1 MERNEDTTMNRP
13 RLLAALLLAACVA
26 ASPLLAFGQSAS
38 PPSADDAALRR
49 QIANQYAQISA
60 AFRRKDA
67 RGMMVFATP
76 DFTVRT
82 PDGRVLSRAQAQQN
96 VQQNVDTIR
105 TVQRDQYTID
115 RMDVRGDGATAVCH
129 VTERSVVAFNDTRGE
144 FGPVGKSHALDVTT
158 RYRDTW
164 INTGPESW
172 RMKRS
177 EMLSTRILLD
187 GRPYRPSRTRPKRP

>member
-1 MERNEDTTMNRP
+1 MTRP
-13 RLLAALLLAACVA
+13 RFFAALLPALLAAHLAAPEIV
-26 ASPLLAFGQSAS
+26 FGQSPSS
-38 PPSADDAALRR
+38 PAAANPVRA
-49 QIANQYAQISA
+49 QITAGYDQISA

-67 RGMMVFATP
+67 PGMMALATS
-76 DFTVRT
+76 DFSVRT

-105 TVQRDQYTID
+105 TVRSDRYTLD

-129 VTERSVVAFNDTRGE
+129 VTERSVAQFNDTRGE

-187 GRPYRPSRTRPKRP
+187 GRPYRPSRTRPKKP